1 MGTKVRIWFE
11 GAAYHVTARGNH
23 KDNIFREREDFQ
35 VYLSLI
41 EQSLEY
47 YKDMY
52 NIICYC
58 LMSNH
63 VHILVKAND
72 SNIGRFIGRT
82 NAMYAKW
89 FNDKYKFVGHLFQ
102 DRYYAELI
110 ENDIQMLTAS
120 RYIHL
125 NPVRANIVK
134 NPRDYQWSS
143 YSMVLGQVKSRAV
156 KPEYIRSYFERNRS
170 GELYS
175 EFVERGYQYPRGTRI
190 LTNNKLMLL

>member
-1 MGTKVRIWFE
+1 MGTKARIWFE
-11 GAAYHVTARGNH
+11 GASYHVTARGNH
-23 KDNIFREREDFQ
+23 KDNIFRESEDFQ

-72 SNIGRFIGRT
+72 SHIGRFIGRI

-89 FNDKYKFVGHLFQ
+89 FNDKYKYVGHLFQ

-110 ENDIQMLTAS
+110 ENDMQLLTAS

-125 NPVRANIVK
+125 NPVRARIVK
-134 NPRDYQWSS
+134 NPQEYQWSS
-143 YSMVLGQVKSRAV
+143 YTMVLGQKKNIAV
-156 KPEYIRSYFERNRS
+156 EPEYILSYFERNRS

-175 EFVERGYQYPRGTRI
+175 EFVERG
-190 LTNNKLMLL
+190 